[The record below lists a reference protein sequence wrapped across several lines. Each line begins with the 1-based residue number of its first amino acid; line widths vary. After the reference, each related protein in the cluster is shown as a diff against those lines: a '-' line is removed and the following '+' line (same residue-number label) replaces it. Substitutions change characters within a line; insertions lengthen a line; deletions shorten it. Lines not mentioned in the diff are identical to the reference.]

1 MINYRNII
9 ILEDLQALYKSTVKW
24 QQLQNKT
31 ILVTGA
37 TGMLASYFCF
47 MLLYLNEKHN
57 FGIQLYLLARSR
69 KKLEKVFGKENHEIK
84 FVVQDV
90 CEKINIDEKIDF
102 IFHAAGSASP
112 YFIIN
117 DPTGIIKANTL
128 GTIRV
133 LAFARKSSSKKV
145 LFTSS
150 REIYG
155 KVEIKE
161 EINES
166 DMGIIDPL
174 DSRSCYPESKRIAE
188 TLLKSYSLQFNVNFN
203 TLRIAHTYGP
213 GMQVENDGRVMSD
226 FLNDAIHNRD
236 IQLNS
241 TGNAERAFCYITDAI
256 EAIFRILTDGENN
269 SAFNIANETESIQI
283 KDLARLIQQLA
294 GNQKTVIIPPNETNK
309 QGYTNYARV
318 KMDTTK
324 VRALG
329 WQPKV
334 SLKNGIIKTLNS
346 FK

>member
-1 MINYRNII
+1 MINYQNTII
-9 ILEDLQALYKSTVKW
+9 QEDLQTLYNTTVKW
-24 QQLQNKT
+24 EQLQNKT

-47 MLLYLNEKHN
+47 MLLYLNEKYN
-57 FGIQLYLLARSR
+57 FNIQLFLLARSR
-69 KKLEKVFGKENHEIK
+69 NKLENVFGEEKPEIK
-84 FVVQDV
+84 FIVQDV
-90 CEKINIDEKIDF
+90 CEKINIQGKIDF
-102 IFHAAGSASP
+102 ILHAAGSASP

-117 DPTGIIKANTL
+117 DPTGIIMANTL
-128 GTIRV
+128 GTINV
-133 LAFARKSSSKKV
+133 LELARKTNLQKV
-145 LFTSS
+145 LFTST
-150 REIYG
+150 REVYG
-155 KVEIKE
+155 KVENKE

-166 DMGIIDPL
+166 VMGIIDPL

-188 TLLKSYSLQFNVNFN
+188 TLLKGYSLQYNVNFN

-213 GMQVENDGRVMSD
+213 GMHVENDGRVMSD

-241 TGNAERAFCYITDAI
+241 IGTAERAFCYITDAI

-294 GNQKTVIIPPNETNK
+294 GNQKSVKIPPNENDK
-309 QGYTNYARV
+309 HGYTNYARV

-324 VRALG
+324 IRALG
-329 WQPKV
+329 WQPKM